1 MSSFSVKRTIGKGF
15 LLAIPLIV
23 IIYVLIKVI
32 VLLKKLIEPLSKKL
46 SIENLFGELTLTIFA
61 IVIILVLMFILGL
74 LMNFSYIRRFGK
86 NMEEVVFRFVPSLA
100 QLKTVAAEKM
110 DIENAANTWKAV
122 LLLYENKYTPAFI
135 IEEEDDL
142 VTFFVIKGTKL
153 DEGEMLIAPAKDVT
167 MIPITSNEMRN
178 FSKQYGKGYISF
190 IKNDKPL
197 NA

>member
-1 MSSFSVKRTIGKGF
+1 MSSFSVKRTIGEGF

-46 SIENLFGELTLTIFA
+46 GIENLFGELTLTIFA
-61 IVIILVLMFILGL
+61 IVIMLVLMFILGL
-74 LMNFSYIRRFGK
+74 LMNFSFIRRFGK
-86 NMEEVVFRFVPSLA
+86 NMEEIVFRFFPSLA

-110 DIENAANTWKAV
+110 DIENAANTWKPV
-122 LLLYENKYTPAFI
+122 LLLYENKYTPAYI

-142 VTFFVIKGTKL
+142 ITFFVIKGTKL
-153 DEGEMLIAPAKDVT
+153 DEGEMLITPAKDVT
-167 MIPITSNEMRN
+167 MRSITSDEIRN

-190 IKNDKPL
+190 IKNDKRL